1 MNDHFKINLP
11 LKKEKSDHICD
22 HEELMFVQIKN
33 KSFTQALDTSKQ
45 IGYYKLNSLNARDV
59 DYKELVDESTR
70 LYLKYEDPEQLND
83 NEKKRF
89 QNLTFISWRASL
101 ICQYKFEIFKVLDHP
116 ARAFAWIDL
125 ASKLFSHL
133 IFVGTSYLRSEFDD
147 LFMRKTYS
155 CLMMSK
161 FAAHNDSEESSRES
175 SGESSEES
183 SGESSGESF
192 GESSGENPGETSGK
206 TSGENPEK
214 NTGESSGAISGRTSG
229 ENSAFM
235 SLYNFITN
243 NLSSSQHI
251 WCINKT
257 RIAYNLEIED
267 LKPFL
272 QFWIKHCNE
281 TMDNHTDG
289 CTCVAKMKN
298 RVVTYLNTLMINK
311 HFSKDE

>member
-1 MNDHFKINLP
+1 M
-11 LKKEKSDHICD
+11 
-22 HEELMFVQIKN
+22 
-33 KSFTQALDTSKQ
+33 
-45 IGYYKLNSLNARDV
+45 

-70 LYLKYEDPEQLND
+70 LYSKYEDPKELND
-83 NEKKRF
+83 KEKKRLK
-89 QNLTFISWRASL
+89 NLTFISWRASL

-155 CLMMSK
+155 SLMMSK
-161 FAAHNDSEESSRES
+161 YNNFTREGPGDITRES
-175 SGESSEES
+175 SGHISGES
-183 SGESSGESF
+183 SGESSGENSR
-192 GESSGENPGETSGK
+192 ENSGEGSRERSGKNPGITSGA
-206 TSGENPEK
+206 TSGATSVED
-214 NTGESSGAISGRTSG
+214 SGGSSG

-243 NLSSSQHI
+243 HLSSSQHI

-272 QFWIKHCNE
+272 QFWIKHCDE
-281 TMDNHTDG
+281 TKDNHTNG